1 MKLEFS
7 YPGLFRKNKNKSPLL
22 SEAISDGIK
31 DVFNEM
37 GYRKVVRTNPM
48 NLSHSHL
55 NNKEQID
62 MIATCLADNFVKKI
76 YNLQNEKS
84 YSAYVKSL
92 SEIFHWAHEFY
103 IEYNHKLKNWESFG
117 KSGDNIYKAAS
128 REAFQIAWGNER
140 MQIFTDQ
147 HSKKSSQKIRYQNSS
162 INNNFIEPE
171 LSELSI

>member
-1 MKLEFS
+1 MKPEFS
-7 YPGLFRKNKNKSPLL
+7 YPGFFWKKKNKPHLL
-22 SEAISDGIK
+22 SEAVSDGIK

-37 GYRKVVRTNPM
+37 GYRKVIRTNPM
-48 NLSHSHL
+48 TMRPDSL
-55 NNKEQID
+55 NNKKQID
-62 MIATCLADNFVKKI
+62 LIATCLADNFVKKI

-103 IEYNHKLKNWESFG
+103 IEYNHKIKDWESFG
-117 KSGDNIYKAAS
+117 KSGDNIYKATT

-147 HSKKSSQKIRYQNSS
+147 HSKNSSQEIIYLKSAPR
-162 INNNFIEPE
+162 NNFIEPE
-171 LSELSI
+171 VSEISI